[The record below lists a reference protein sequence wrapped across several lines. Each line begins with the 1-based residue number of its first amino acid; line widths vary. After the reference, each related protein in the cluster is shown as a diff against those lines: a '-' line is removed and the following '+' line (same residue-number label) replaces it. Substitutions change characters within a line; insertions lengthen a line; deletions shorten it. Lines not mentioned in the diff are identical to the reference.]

1 MKKTIITIVSG
12 IALLSCIFALN
23 SCGNSDINSIQ
34 DPHFDIETGA
44 PLDTLDFFVP
54 KRPTS
59 AKLYI
64 ETSGSM
70 NGFFRANQSNKFK
83 KTVWSVFSGLQH
95 VTDNTIHT
103 MSNAGDI
110 DSPIDFS
117 TFKNKM
123 NRGEFVSQTDTHIP
137 MMLANIISNIDPNK
151 DEVAILVSDMK
162 YSPMGKD
169 AAPNI
174 AQYQEQIRNLTARH
188 NYGVA
193 FVCAESEFLNIAN
206 TVVEENSPY
215 YYIIIGKPEN
225 VAAIRNDIMT
235 WCEAT
240 NSFVESAD
248 MGMNYK
254 NPPYAIHSIKNGM
267 SHSEYPNNVITTF
280 SRDVSDTCS
289 FVVRVDL
296 TGYPAG
302 FSPEQLDSCFNA
314 TTTYGAGIT
323 HNIIDLQDDHHV
335 KGQFER
341 KAYAD
346 YQIKVFDIPLDDEVV
361 EFTFNNRPFDGCY
374 NVRFNEI
381 LSAQSDSELD
391 KTFSFNKFI
400 EGHYNA
406 RHNIF
411 DLEPGKEAQY
421 EPRHAR
427 ILISHNY

>member
-1 MKKTIITIVSG
+1 MKKPII
-12 IALLSCIFALN
+12 LLIIFSIISVVASITN
-23 SCGNSDINSIQ
+23 SCSNSNINSIN
-34 DPHFDIETGA
+34 DPHFLDDGE
-44 PLDTLDFFVP
+44 PKDTLEFFVP
-54 KRPTS
+54 SRPNS

-70 NGFFRANQSNKFK
+70 NGFFRANQNNKFK

-95 VTDNTIHT
+95 ITDNTIRT

-110 DSPIDFS
+110 DSPVDFQ
-117 TFKNKM
+117 TFKNMM

-137 MMLANIISNIDPNK
+137 MMLANIISNIDAKK

-174 AQYQEQIRNLTARH
+174 AQYQEQIRNITARH

-193 FVCAESEFLNIAN
+193 FVCAESEFLNNEN

-254 NPPYAIHSIKNGM
+254 NPPYVIHSIKNGM
-267 SHSEYPNNVITTF
+267 PHLEYPNNVITTF

-314 TTTYGAGIT
+314 TTTYGATIT
-323 HNIIDLQDDHHV
+323 HNIIDLKDDHHV

-341 KAYAD
+341 KAYVD
-346 YQIKVFDIPLDDEVV
+346 YLIKVFNIPLEDEVV
-361 EFTFNNRPFDGCY
+361 EITFNNRPFDGCY
-374 NVRFNEI
+374 NARFNEI
-381 LSAQSDSELD
+381 LSAQAESELD

-421 EPRHAR
+421 EPRHTR

>member
-1 MKKTIITIVSG
+1 MKKTIIPIISG
-12 IALLSCIFALN
+12 VALLSCIYALN
-23 SCGNSDINSIQ
+23 SCGSSDINSIG
-34 DPHFDIETGA
+34 DTHFESDGM
-44 PLDTLDFFVP
+44 PLDSLDFFIP
-54 KRPTS
+54 QRPTS

-70 NGFFRANQSNKFK
+70 NGFFRANQTNKFK

-95 VTDNTIHT
+95 VTDNNIHT

-110 DSPIDFS
+110 DNPIDFP
-117 TFKNKM
+117 TFRNKM

-137 MMLANIISNIDPNK
+137 MMLANIISNIDPKK

-169 AAPNI
+169 AAPAI
-174 AQYQEQIRNLTARH
+174 DQYQEQIRNLTARH
-188 NYGVA
+188 KYGVA
-193 FVCAESEFLNIAN
+193 FVCAESEFLNKAN
-206 TVVEENSPY
+206 DVVEEHSPY

-225 VAAIRNDIMT
+225 VAAIRNDIMN

-240 NSFVESAD
+240 NSFIESAD
-248 MGMNYK
+248 MGMNYQ

-267 SHSEYPNNVITTF
+267 AHPDYPNNVITTF

-289 FVVRVDL
+289 FVVRVDM

-314 TTTYGAGIT
+314 TATYGASIT

-341 KAYAD
+341 KAYTD
-346 YQIKVFDIPLDDEVV
+346 YLIKVFDFPLDDEVV
-361 EFTFNNRPFDGCY
+361 EFTFTNRPLDGCY
-374 NVRFNEI
+374 NARFNDI
-381 LSAQSDSELD
+381 LSGTNERELD

-406 RHNIF
+406 RHNVF

-421 EPRHAR
+421 EPRHVR

>member
-1 MKKTIITIVSG
+1 MKKPIILTVSTLII
-12 IALLSCIFALN
+12 IAAVALIPN
-23 SCGNSDINSIQ
+23 SCSNNINSIS
-34 DPHFDIETGA
+34 DPHFLEDGA
-44 PLDTLDFFVP
+44 PLDTLELFVP
-54 KRPTS
+54 SRPNS

-70 NGFFRANQSNKFK
+70 NGFFRANQPNKFK

-95 VTDNTIHT
+95 ITDNTILT

-123 NRGEFVSQTDTHIP
+123 NRGGFVSQTDTHIP
-137 MMLANIISNIDPNK
+137 MMLANIILNIDPNK

-162 YSPMGKD
+162 YSPTGTD

-174 AQYQEQIRNLTARH
+174 DQYQEQIRNLTARH

-193 FVCAESEFLNIAN
+193 FVCAESEYLNN
-206 TVVEENSPY
+206 TNAVVKEKSPY

-267 SHSEYPNNVITTF
+267 PHSDYPNNVITTF

-302 FSPEQLDSCFNA
+302 FSHEQLDSCFNA

-323 HNIIDLQDDHHV
+323 HNIVDLQDDHHV

-341 KAYAD
+341 KAFAD

-381 LSAQSDSELD
+381 LSAKTESELD

-400 EGHYNA
+400 EGHFNA

-411 DLEPGKEAQY
+411 DLEPGKETQY
-421 EPRHAR
+421 EPRHVR

>member
-1 MKKTIITIVSG
+1 MKKKLIIILSIITFFS
-12 IALLSCIFALN
+12 LLVMN
-23 SCGNSDINSIQ
+23 GCGNSQINSIG
-34 DPHFDIETGA
+34 DTHFDDDGT
-44 PLDTLDFFVP
+44 PLDTLDYFVP
-54 KRPTS
+54 RIPTS

-70 NGFFRANQSNKFK
+70 SGFFRANQTNKFK

-95 VTDNTIHT
+95 FADNKIHT

-110 DSPIDFS
+110 DSPLDFP
-117 TFKNKM
+117 TFRNKM

-137 MMLANIISNIDPNK
+137 MMLANIISNIDSNK
-151 DEVAILVSDMK
+151 EEVAILVSDMK

-188 NYGVA
+188 NFAVS
-193 FVCAESEFLNIAN
+193 FVCADSEYLSSTNSVI
-206 TVVEENSPY
+206 EEHSPY

-225 VAAIRNDIMT
+225 VAAIRNDIMI

-240 NSFVESAD
+240 GSYVESAD

-254 NPPYAIHSIKNGM
+254 NPPYSIHSIKNGQA
-267 SHSEYPNNVITTF
+267 HSDYPNNVITTF

-289 FVVRVDL
+289 FVVRIDI

-302 FSPEQLDSCFNA
+302 FGSEQLDSCFNA
-314 TTTYGAGIT
+314 VSTYGASIT
-323 HNIIDLQDDHHV
+323 HNIIDLKDDHHV

-346 YQIKVFDIPLDDEVV
+346 YLIKVFDLPLEDEVV
-361 EFTFNNRPFDGCY
+361 EITFNNRPLDGCY
-374 NVRFNEI
+374 NARFNEI
-381 LSAQSDSELD
+381 LSGNDETELD
-391 KTFSFNKFI
+391 KSFSFNKFI

-411 DLEPGKEAQY
+411 NLEPGKEDEY

>member
-1 MKKTIITIVSG
+1 MKKKLITIISG
-12 IALLSCIFALN
+12 VAILSCIFALK
-23 SCGNSDINSIQ
+23 SCGSSHINSIQ
-34 DPHFDIETGA
+34 DPHFDVESGA

-83 KTVWSVFSGLQH
+83 KTVWSVFSGMQH

-110 DSPIDFS
+110 DSPIDFP

-193 FVCAESEFLNIAN
+193 FVCAESEFLNNAN
-206 TVVEENSPY
+206 AVVEENSPY
-215 YYIIIGKPEN
+215 YYIIIGKSEN

-254 NPPYAIHSIKNGM
+254 NPPYSIHSVKNGEL
-267 SHSEYPNNVITTF
+267 HPEYSNNVLTTF

-289 FVVRVDL
+289 FVVRIDL

-314 TTTYGAGIT
+314 TTTYGATIT
-323 HNIIDLQDDHHV
+323 HNIIDLKDDHHV

-346 YQIKVFDIPLDDEVV
+346 YLIKVFDIPLDDEVV
-361 EFTFNNRPFDGCY
+361 EITFNNRPFDGCY
-374 NVRFNEI
+374 NARFNEI
-381 LSAQSDSELD
+381 LSAQAEGELD

-400 EGHYNA
+400 EGHFNA
-406 RHNIF
+406 RHTIF
-411 DLEPGKEAQY
+411 DLEPGKETEY
-421 EPRHAR
+421 EPRHTR